1 MFKRF
6 THLSLI
12 ISVAACVA
20 AAAPAMATDEVPAPP
35 VPPAAAVPAPTPP
48 SASAP
53 GCKDSSKPT
62 SRISTS
68 SSRAA
73 RSNVVR
79 GTASDAKGCG
89 VAGRGSVAYVTVSVQ
104 RKSGKRCQAMSSKGK
119 LGSAKSCSSPKW
131 LSAHGKKTWS
141 FGLPKRLP
149 HGSYVVHVRAHDSAG
164 NVGSQR
170 TLHVKL

>member
-1 MFKRF
+1 MFKRL

-20 AAAPAMATDEVPAPP
+20 VAAPAMATDEVPAPP
-35 VPPAAAVPAPTPP
+35 VPPADAAPAPTPP

-53 GCKDSSKPT
+53 GCTDTSKPT

-68 SSRAA
+68 ASRAG
-73 RSNVVR
+73 RTGTVR
-79 GTASDAKGCG
+79 GTASDARGCG
-89 VAGRGSVAYVTVSVQ
+89 VAGQGSVAYVSVSVQ
-104 RKSGKRCQAMSSKGK
+104 RKSGKRCKFMSSKGS
-119 LGSAKSCSSPKW
+119 LGKAKSCSSPKW
-131 LSAHGKKTWS
+131 LSAHGKSKWS